1 MNISVH
7 LQLAVN
13 NNCDEGLSLNC
24 GSLRNIYCVLSLY
37 RPESVKLLFVTF
49 QINK

>member
-24 GSLRNIYCVLSLY
+24 GSLRNIYCVLSLQTGK
-37 RPESVKLLFVTF
+37 RETVVCNNS
-49 QINK
+49 NK